1 MNNRVGHYK
10 VGHLVEQMERYC
22 QFRRQKK
29 KSELRFSGVCGMFE
43 FSGLFQ
49 PEHPTLMHESKYNYS
64 GVFDRISLRQ

>member
-10 VGHLVEQMERYC
+10 VGHLVEQMERYY

-29 KSELRFSGVCGMFE
+29 RVNFASVEC
-43 FSGLFQ
+43 GLFQ
-49 PEHPTLMHESKYNYS
+49 PEHPTLMYESKYNYS